1 MKIMNFK
8 QIIILL
14 SIGFLISSCE
24 GNLEPKI
31 FDRVAPSNFY
41 KTPDDLKAATSSIY
55 WEFKQ
60 TGWGPYMVS
69 DGSRF
74 IMNEVATGEW
84 TCKWSWDAFL
94 NLNWIIGER
103 MAYGFYGSMM
113 TATTKATYVI
123 EKIKESTVEESI
135 KSKYIAEL
143 RCLRGYFAAD
153 LYMLYGPLPII
164 VTRDEAFYP
173 TSTYKPSRPTKEWM
187 ASYVENELNECS
199 KILPITQTD
208 WGRCTK
214 GAALA
219 KLLKLYL
226 YENKWQQADS
236 VASVI
241 MTLGYQLQSNYASIF
256 TVNNE
261 QNSEIIFALPCE
273 PKDQFGLLWFDNALP
288 PDFKSSIGVNYTAWN
303 GWRVPWAFYD
313 SFETGDKRKNL
324 IFQTYPSKT
333 GQTVNLRTDG
343 DVGGLAMKYGEDPN
357 NPGQWAGNDYI
368 QFRYADVLLCKA
380 EALNEMNAA
389 PTQEIIDLLNQVRF
403 RAFDNFD
410 ASNHKLKLSA
420 FTTKEMMRDQIL
432 KDRGWELWC
441 EGVRREDLL
450 RHGKYLDVATSVG
463 ATFVSD
469 KNLLYPIPSF
479 ALNENPNL
487 LQNPGY

>member
-1 MKIMNFK
+1 
-8 QIIILL
+8 
-14 SIGFLISSCE
+14 
-24 GNLEPKI
+24 
-31 FDRVAPSNFY
+31 
-41 KTPDDLKAATSSIY
+41 
-55 WEFKQ
+55 
-60 TGWGPYMVS
+60 
-69 DGSRF
+69 
-74 IMNEVATGEW
+74 
-84 TCKWSWDAFL
+84 
-94 NLNWIIGER
+94 
-103 MAYGFYGSMM
+103 
-113 TATTKATYVI
+113 
-123 EKIKESTVEESI
+123 
-135 KSKYIAEL
+135 
-143 RCLRGYFAAD
+143 
-153 LYMLYGPLPII
+153 
-164 VTRDEAFYP
+164 
-173 TSTYKPSRPTKEWM
+173 
-187 ASYVENELNECS
+187 
-199 KILPITQTD
+199 
-208 WGRCTK
+208 
-214 GAALA
+214 
-219 KLLKLYL
+219 
-226 YENKWQQADS
+226 
-236 VASVI
+236 

-313 SFETGDKRKNL
+313 SFESGDKRKNL

-333 GQTVNLRTDG
+333 GQTVNLRTAG

-380 EALNEMNAA
+380 EALNEINAA

-463 ATFVSD
+463 ASFVST